1 VSIASASVLTGNILV
16 TFDPARDLSEIVI
29 IVTAALRSANENDG
43 QLRTTAASHRPA
55 HQPEVA
61 PVAPPPADRHTPPWH
76 ALDADD
82 VLARLETSPRDG
94 LSAAQVEASEAR
106 HGRNLTPRATP
117 RSSLDILKSQ
127 FDSFPVLLLVGSA
140 ALSVVTGGLADAAA
154 ILGIVAL
161 NAAIGYA
168 SESRSE
174 QTIHA
179 FSQLA
184 EPRATVIRDATRL
197 SIETEAIVPG
207 DIVVL
212 TRGNMVPADARVI
225 DARDLFLDESA
236 LTGES
241 APVSKD
247 THGLHGGNVPLS
259 ERINMVYKGTSVV
272 GGSGLAVVVGT
283 GRNTEV
289 GRIQAL
295 VEGERPPETPLQR
308 QLDHLGV
315 RLTFASLAAAGTVF
329 ALGILR
335 GIGGLAMLRSALSLA
350 LAALPEGFPAIS
362 TATLALSIRNMRQ
375 HKVVARRLDAI
386 ETLGTVGVICL
397 DKTGTL
403 TANRMS
409 VVLVRAGSINH
420 EFVHGRFPKES
431 PGDPRDRGDM
441 IRTLEIGALCNEA
454 EAGIPNTPASFNGS
468 PTENALVRVA
478 ISAGIDVS
486 ELRRRHPRIDT
497 LYRSEARRFMATLHD
512 SGGDFVLAV
521 KGNPMDVLQRCAFIR
536 ERGVVRPLDDAD
548 RARIAA
554 ENEKLAVRALRVLGI
569 ASRDASHG
577 ISDRDL
583 VWLGMVGMSDPIRP
597 GMRELMRVFR
607 QAQIQTV
614 VITGDQTATAVAVAR
629 ELALANGDPIQVLD
643 EQDLE
648 QRPPEEIAEL
658 VQRVH
663 VFSRVT
669 PGDKLQIVR
678 AFQRAGKIVAMTGDG
693 INDSPALRAADIG
706 IAIEG
711 GTEAARQAADI
722 VIEDDDLYALVA
734 AIHQGRTVHR
744 NIRKALRFLLATNA
758 SEVIY
763 MLGTIAAGSPPPLS
777 PAQLLWI
784 NLLTDSLPAV
794 SLGLEPSAP
803 DAMHVPPADPD
814 APILGQRDV
823 PTLLGQAGFI
833 SAGAFGT
840 LLYGLGRYGVGPRA
854 RGLAFNALV
863 AGQLFHAFSARSET
877 RSVFNRDR
885 MPPNPYL
892 RWAIAAT
899 AAMQGGAWLLPA
911 TRRMLGFPPL
921 GILDT
926 LVLGAAAVLPFM
938 ANEALKGRPRGG
950 IPHATPGDDLPVNE
964 PTPSSLR

>member
-1 VSIASASVLTGNILV
+1 MLTGNILV
-16 TFDPARDLSEIVI
+16 IFDPARDLTEIVI

-43 QLRTTAASHRPA
+43 RSRTTAASHRTA
-55 HQPEVA
+55 YRSEVA
-61 PVAPPPADRHTPPWH
+61 PAARPPPDDHTTPWH

-82 VLARLETSPRDG
+82 VLARFETSPRDG
-94 LSAAQVEASEAR
+94 LSAARVEASETR
-106 HGRNLTPRATP
+106 YGRNLTLRAAP
-117 RSSLDILKSQ
+117 RSSLDILKGQ

-161 NAAIGYA
+161 NAAIGYG

-174 QTIHA
+174 RTIHA

-184 EPRATVIRDATRL
+184 EPRAIVIRDAHRQ
-197 SIETEAIVPG
+197 SIETEAVVPG
-207 DIVVL
+207 DLVVL
-212 TRGNMVPADARVI
+212 ARGNMVPADARVTET
-225 DARDLFLDESA
+225 RDLFLDESA

-241 APVSKD
+241 APVLKD
-247 THGLHGGNVPLS
+247 TRALRDGNVPLS
-259 ERINMVYKGTSVV
+259 QRIDMVYKGTSVI

-283 GRNTEV
+283 GRDTEV
-289 GRIQAL
+289 GKIQAL

-315 RLTFASLAAAGTVF
+315 RLTLASLAAATAVF
-329 ALGILR
+329 MLGILR
-335 GIGGLAMLRSALSLA
+335 GMGGLPMLRSAVSLA

-362 TATLALSIRNMRQ
+362 TATLALGIREMRR
-375 HKVVARRLDAI
+375 HRVVARRLDAI

-403 TANRMS
+403 TTNRMR
-409 VVLVRAGSINH
+409 VVLVRSGSINH
-420 EFVHGRFPKES
+420 EFVDGTFPRKGLE
-431 PGDPRDRGDM
+431 DRRDRDDL

-454 EAGIPNTPASFNGS
+454 EVSIPETPGGLNGS

-478 ISAGIDVS
+478 ISAGIDVFQ
-486 ELRRRHPRIDT
+486 LRRRHPRIDT

-512 SGGDFVLAV
+512 SAGGSVLAV
-521 KGNPMDVLQRCAFIR
+521 KGNPMDVLQRCSFIR
-536 ERGVVRPLDDAD
+536 ERGMVRPLDDAD
-548 RARIAA
+548 RAQIAA

-569 ASRDASHG
+569 AFRDASNG

-583 VWLGMVGMSDPIRP
+583 IWLGMIGMTDPIRP
-597 GMRELMRVFR
+597 GMRDLMRVFR
-607 QAQIQTV
+607 RARIQTV
-614 VITGDQTATAVAVAR
+614 VITGDQSATAAAVAR
-629 ELALANGDPIQVLD
+629 ELDLANGNPIRILD

-678 AFQRAGKIVAMTGDG
+678 AFQRAGKVVAMTGDG

-706 IAIEG
+706 IAIER

-722 VIEDDDLYALVA
+722 VLEDDDLRALVA

-744 NIRKALRFLLATNA
+744 NIRKALRFLLSTNT
-758 SEVIY
+758 SEVMF
-763 MLGTIAAGSPPPLS
+763 MLGAIAAGSPPPLS

-784 NLLTDSLPAV
+784 NLLTDSLPAIA
-794 SLGLEPSAP
+794 LGLEPPAP
-803 DAMHVPPADPD
+803 GTLRMAPADPN
-814 APILGQRDV
+814 APILGWQDV
-823 PTLLGQAGFI
+823 PVLLGQAGFI
-833 SAGAFGT
+833 SIGAFGA
-840 LLYGLGRYGVGPRA
+840 LLYGQRRYGAGPRTS
-854 RGLAFNALV
+854 GLAFNALV
-863 AGQLFHAFSARSET
+863 AGQLLHAFSARSET
-877 RSVFNRDR
+877 QSVFNREG

-921 GILDT
+921 GILDA
-926 LVLGAAAVLPFM
+926 LVVGAAAVLPFM
-938 ANEALKGRPRGG
+938 ANEVLKGGSRGG
-950 IPHATPGDDLPVNE
+950 TPAGAPDNPVVNE
-964 PTPSSLR
+964 PAP